1 MTEGDGT
8 EDKVGYRKP
17 PASTRFRK
25 GQSGNPSG
33 RPKGRRNRLPYDA
46 VLGQIVTIREDGIQ
60 RSVTAEEAFLLWITK
75 RGLDGD
81 GFAARAMMTAIEQ
94 AKAFGS
100 IGKGVEKI
108 DMRTVIVDPGSVS
121 EALEPLRMARKV
133 DRFRETAK
141 MMLEPWL
148 VEAALARLGSR
159 RLTVE
164 HQQAVVRATR
174 TPWKVRWPDW
184 WEKSPGQSDT

>member
-1 MTEGDGT
+1 MSCSPAVCECHGT
-8 EDKVGYRKP
+8 RHPEALTHRRVGCGRSQLRTGLRRQFRLLPQEQGIFSKLGRKQ
-17 PASTRFRK
+17 AAIC
-25 GQSGNPSG
+25 
-33 RPKGRRNRLPYDA
+33 L
-46 VLGQIVTIREDGIQ
+46 
-60 RSVTAEEAFLLWITK
+60 
-75 RGLDGD
+75 GD

-184 WEKSPGQSDT
+184 WEKSLRQQVD